1 MLDSNAFG
9 EPSAPPAEKG
19 TRPPV
24 RPGRSALCPGI
35 FPSRSPPPPN
45 SNAGKPCVS
54 SNTPA
59 TNPRRRIQINE
70 WNRGR
75 VDELPSVRLETIKSI
90 CSRGGQTKPN
100 GGAEIERRKQTDAN
114 EHQTCSGI
122 KLLCSPLPGSRCLR
136 LRRVP
141 LVSHEFSL
149 ILQDWSEDPN
159 KKTSKTNPSL
169 ACQTPP
175 QTPPPGSPPSR
186 RLPLP
191 YLSLPPSWK

>member
-35 FPSRSPPPPN
+35 FPSRSPPPN